1 MPSSPGIRQV
11 CSRRP
16 RAGQPEDCFRGLA
29 FLALPPAI
37 FAALTAISSYAF
49 SGERKRGI
57 GRLKPAAIWKMPD
70 HNNNLRQAARGGTKM
85 KAILRVFSF
94 FVFASLVI
102 SLAPPRISSIP
113 WRRRL
118 RRPRGQNY
126 TWHSKATHTR
136 CRFDFSANYPESTLF
151 KMLAVA
157 RTAGS
162 VGRERRGQSRDL
174 HHV

>member
-1 MPSSPGIRQV
+1 
-11 CSRRP
+11 
-16 RAGQPEDCFRGLA
+16 LA

-37 FAALTAISSYAF
+37 FAALTAISSSAF

-102 SLAPPRISSIP
+102 SLAPPHQLNPVAQTLAPSSRAELHLALQGNSHQVP
-113 WRRRL
+113 VRFF
-118 RRPRGQNY
+118 
-126 TWHSKATHTR
+126 SKLSGVH
-136 CRFDFSANYPESTLF
+136 FI
-151 KMLAVA
+151 
-157 RTAGS
+157 
-162 VGRERRGQSRDL
+162 
-174 HHV
+174 